1 MSARVCVMRQ
11 ALIVVSPQT
20 NKAAGIRLNQ
30 EGLHLPYVI
39 AIDIGGTFTD
49 LVACDAE
56 TGAVA
61 YTKSPTTYG
70 RLGDAVFD
78 CIRKASLDARDAI
91 FVKHGT
97 TLVINAL
104 LQRVGAKTALITTKG
119 FRDVLEIGRGNRT
132 QPFNLRF
139 HREPPLVPRE
149 LRFEVEERVE
159 GTGRVRTPL
168 AIGDLAPLAQSLR
181 SLEIESLAISF
192 LNSYLTPDHENLAAA
207 ELRRLLPD
215 VFVTTGTELT
225 REWHEFERTAT
236 AAANAYVGPQV
247 SKYVTEFD
255 DGLRSGGFKGSLLLM
270 GSHGGVISAER
281 GCREPITL
289 VESGPVGGCIGA
301 SRYGQILGIDNL
313 VAFDMGGTTS
323 KCALIERGRY
333 AVESIYHI
341 GGPDNGFPIRGNV
354 IDILEVGVGGGSIAW
369 LDAQHRLNV
378 GPRSAGSMP
387 GPACYARG
395 GAEPTV
401 TDANLLLARLDPKN
415 FLGGEMQINTD
426 LARDALARRIA
437 EPLGYRGKDAAILAA
452 KGVLTIANLVMSS
465 IIKKVSIARGYD
477 PRDFALFCYGGGGPL
492 HGIELARALKI
503 PRVIVPPE
511 PGNFSALGMLLADPR
526 IDSARTVIVQL
537 KPENLA
543 RVFTVFT
550 ELEADGRDA
559 LRREFG
565 DGAITI
571 EREVEMRYKGQHH
584 SIKIPLA
591 ERDDA
596 ALLRARFDREYLRRY
611 GHANEAAEAEIVVL
625 HSLATLRMK
634 QPEIAHLTR
643 TAGAAKPPRPEMR
656 PVFFLEEDRFL
667 PTDVYDRY
675 SLRAGFVAVGPA
687 LIVEYGSST
696 LIGPRDTFTIG
707 SLGEIDIDCH
717 N

>member
-1 MSARVCVMRQ
+1 LA
-11 ALIVVSPQT
+11 
-20 NKAAGIRLNQ
+20 
-30 EGLHLPYVI
+30 YVI

-49 LVACDAE
+49 LVACDVE

-61 YTKSPTTYG
+61 YTKSPTTYSQ
-70 RLGDAVFD
+70 LGDAIFD
-78 CIRKASLDARDAI
+78 CIRKAELDARDAS

-139 HREPPLVPRE
+139 HREPPLIPRE
-149 LRFEVEERVE
+149 LRFEVDERIE

-168 AIGDLAPLAQSLR
+168 AIEELPALAQSLR
-181 SLEIESLAISF
+181 SLGVEALAISF
-192 LNSYLTPDHENLAAA
+192 LNSYLTPDHEQQAAA
-207 ELRRLLPD
+207 ELRRLMPD

-236 AAANAYVGPQV
+236 VAANAYVGPQV
-247 SKYVTEFD
+247 SKYVAEFD
-255 DGLRSGGFKGSLLLM
+255 AGLRSSGFAGSLLLM

-301 SRYGQILGIDNL
+301 AAYGQILGVDNL

-323 KCALIERGRY
+323 KCAMIERGRY

-341 GGPDNGFPIRGNV
+341 GGPDAGFPIRGNV

-369 LDAQHRLNV
+369 LDGQHRPNV

-395 GAEPTV
+395 GTAPTV
-401 TDANLLLARLDPKN
+401 TDANLLLGRLDPKN
-415 FLGGEMQINTD
+415 FLGGEMQLD
-426 LARDALARRIA
+426 SGLAHDAMTKNIA
-437 EPLGYRGKDAAILAA
+437 EPLGYDGETAAILAA
-452 KGVLTIANLVMSS
+452 KGVLTIANLVMTS

-526 IDSARTVIVQL
+526 LDTARTFIVRL
-537 KPENLA
+537 NPEYLA
-543 RVFTVFT
+543 QVAAVFG
-550 ELEADGRDA
+550 ELEAEGREA

-565 DGAITI
+565 DGPVTL
-571 EREVEMRYKGQHH
+571 EREAEMRYKGQQH
-584 SIKIPLA
+584 SIKIRIS
-591 ERDDA
+591 EEEDA
-596 ALLRARFDREYLRRY
+596 AQLRSRFDSEYQRRY
-611 GHANEAAEAEIVVL
+611 GHANPTAEAELVVL
-625 HSLATLRMK
+625 HSLATLHMK
-634 QPEIAHLTR
+634 RPDIARLAR
-643 TAGAAKPPRPEMR
+643 TDRGGKPKELENRPI
-656 PVFFLEEDRFL
+656 FFLEDDRFI
-667 PTDVYDRY
+667 PTQVYDRY
-675 SLRAGFVAVGPA
+675 AVESGFRGAGPA

-696 LIGPRDTFTIG
+696 LIGPGDTFTIG
-707 SLGEIDIDCH
+707 QLGEIDIDCH
-717 N
+717 R

>member
-1 MSARVCVMRQ
+1 M
-11 ALIVVSPQT
+11 
-20 NKAAGIRLNQ
+20 
-30 EGLHLPYVI
+30 PYVI

-49 LVACDAE
+49 LVACDVE

-70 RLGDAVFD
+70 QLGDAIFD
-78 CIRKASLDARDAI
+78 CLRKAALDSRDAS

-104 LQRVGAKTALITTKG
+104 LQRVGAKTALLTTKG

-149 LRFEVEERVE
+149 LRFEVEERV
-159 GTGRVRTPL
+159 TGSGEVHTPL
-168 AIGDLAPLAQSLR
+168 ATEMLAPIAETLR
-181 SLEIESLAISF
+181 LQRVESVAISF
-192 LNSYLTPDHENLAAA
+192 LNSYLTPDHEQAAA
-207 ELRRLLPD
+207 TELRRLLPD

-236 AAANAYVGPQV
+236 ATANAYVGPQV
-247 SKYVTEFD
+247 SKYIAEFD
-255 DGLRSGGFKGSLLLM
+255 AGLRSGGFKGSLLLM

-301 SRYGQILGIDNL
+301 ASYGNLLGVDNL
-313 VAFDMGGTTS
+313 VAFDLGGTTA
-323 KCALIERGRY
+323 KCAMIERGRY
-333 AVESIYHI
+333 AVESIYYI
-341 GGPDNGFPIRGNV
+341 GGPDAGFPIRGNV

-369 LDAQHRLNV
+369 LDDQRRLNV

-387 GPACYARG
+387 GPACYGRG
-395 GAEPTV
+395 GTEPTV

-415 FLGGEMQINTD
+415 FLGGEMTLSGDN
-426 LARDALARRIA
+426 ARDVMTFRIA
-437 EPLGYRGKDAAILAA
+437 RPLGYDGDDAVTRAA
-452 KGVLTIANLVMSS
+452 KGVLTIANVTMSS

-526 IDSARTVIVQL
+526 LDTAQTFVVRLNPESLTKVSAVYG
-537 KPENLA
+537 
-543 RVFTVFT
+543 
-550 ELEADGRDA
+550 ELEATGRAA

-565 DGAITI
+565 DGTVTI
-571 EREVEMRYKGQHH
+571 EREAEMRYKGQHH
-584 SIKIPLA
+584 SIKIPVA
-591 ERDDA
+591 ETDDA
-596 ALLRARFDREYLRRY
+596 PRLRAQFDQEYLRRY
-611 GHANEAAEAEIVVL
+611 GHANSAADVEVVVL
-625 HSLATLRMK
+625 HSLATLHMNR
-634 QPEIAHLTR
+634 PEIARL
-643 TAGAAKPPRPEMR
+643 AKPSGGRKNPELEVRPI
-656 PVFFLEEDRFL
+656 FFLEEDRFL
-667 PTDVYDRY
+667 PTQVYDRY
-675 SLRAGFVAVGPA
+675 ALGPGFSGRGPS
-687 LIVEYGSST
+687 LIVEYGSRT
-696 LIGPRDTFTIG
+696 LVGPRDRFTIG
-707 SLGEIDIDCH
+707 KLGEIDIDCNH
-717 N
+717 

>member
-1 MSARVCVMRQ
+1 MS
-11 ALIVVSPQT
+11 
-20 NKAAGIRLNQ
+20 
-30 EGLHLPYVI
+30 YVI

-49 LVACDAE
+49 LAACDVK

-70 RLGDAVFD
+70 QLSEAIFD
-78 CIRKASLDARDAI
+78 CIRKAALDARDAS

-104 LQRVGAKTALITTKG
+104 LQRSGARTALLATKG
-119 FRDVLEIGRGNRT
+119 FRDLLEIGRGNRT

-139 HREPPLVPRE
+139 HREPPLIPRE
-149 LRFEVEERVE
+149 WRFEVEERVE
-159 GTGRVRTPL
+159 GTGKVRTPL
-168 AIGDLAPLAQSLR
+168 AASELGALADTLR
-181 SLEIESLAISF
+181 SNKIEALAISF
-192 LNSYLTPDHENLAAA
+192 LNSYLAPEHEQAAAA

-215 VFVTTGTELT
+215 MFVTTGTELT

-247 SKYVTEFD
+247 SKYIAEFD
-255 DGLRSGGFKGSLLLM
+255 AGLRSGGFLGSLLLM

-281 GCREPITL
+281 GGREPITL

-301 SRYGQILGIDNL
+301 AEYGRALGVEHL

-323 KCALIERGRY
+323 KCAMIERGRY

-341 GGPDNGFPIRGNV
+341 GGPDAGFPIRGNV

-369 LDAQHRLNV
+369 LDDQRRLNV

-387 GPACYARG
+387 GPACYGRG
-395 GAEPTV
+395 GGEPTV
-401 TDANLLLARLDPKN
+401 TDANLMLGRLDPRN
-415 FLGGEMQINTD
+415 FLGGEMTLD
-426 LARDALARRIA
+426 PACSAEALGRRIA
-437 EPLGYRGKDAAILAA
+437 EPLAYRGEDAVTRAA
-452 KGVLTIANLVMSS
+452 KGVLTIANLTMSS

-526 IDSARTVIVQL
+526 LDTAQTLVVQL
-537 KPENLA
+537 DPDNLA
-543 RVFTVFT
+543 RVNTVYG
-550 ELEADGRDA
+550 ELEQQGREA

-565 DGAITI
+565 DGRVTI
-571 EREVEMRYKGQHH
+571 EREAEMRYKGQHH
-584 SIKIPLA
+584 SIKIALA
-591 ERDDA
+591 EADDA
-596 ALLRARFDREYLRRY
+596 AALRQRFDREYLRRY
-611 GHANEAAEAEIVVL
+611 GHTNPAHVEIVVL
-625 HSLATLRMK
+625 HSLATLHM
-634 QPEIAHLTR
+634 Q
-643 TAGAAKPPRPEMR
+643 RPELDRLAQPTTVRTKRAELEVR

-667 PTDVYDRY
+667 PTQVYDRAA
-675 SLRAGFVAVGPA
+675 LARGFAGRGPA

-696 LIGPRDTFTIG
+696 LVGPRDTFAIG
-707 SLGEIDIDCH
+707 KLGEIEIDCH
-717 N
+717 P